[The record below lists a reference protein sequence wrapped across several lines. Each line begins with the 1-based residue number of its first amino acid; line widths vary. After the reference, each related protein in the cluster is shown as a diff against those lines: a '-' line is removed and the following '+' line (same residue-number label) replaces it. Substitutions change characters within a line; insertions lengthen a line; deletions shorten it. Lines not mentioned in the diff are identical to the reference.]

1 MKVPAVIMMIVFFVI
16 LIPGAVLA
24 GPAFS
29 GISAN
34 ADSAETVVNNPAGMT
49 RLKQPSVYGNPL
61 IFYTRS
67 EDDVTVKST
76 GQKRTSGDESIFALP
91 GLYYATPLGER
102 WAVGIGPNGATG
114 LGATFED
121 DWAGRYLLQKW
132 SLAFAGIAPSVAYRV
147 NNKLSVGASVP
158 IMYSQFNLEKA
169 VFNPDAPDS
178 DGSFELKADG
188 WGVGVSVGILYELT
202 EQTRFGLTYRS
213 KVSVTNKGKPE
224 LSDLTAERSE
234 LLNKFGVLNQE
245 ISMDTS
251 TPQTVNAG
259 MFHEF
264 GNGWSFSLDVAWI
277 NFSDWGL
284 EEVTIGDSTIN
295 TKPGIYNDIWATTL
309 GVNYALTPEWMIRSG
324 VFYVSS
330 GQDEENRTASMRLDQ
345 MWGVGLGFEYAYRKD
360 RSVSFDITYI
370 QFGEGRYTVQDA
382 PVVGDIEGKS
392 STNYGL
398 VFGIG
403 TKW

>member
-16 LIPGAVLA
+16 FIPGAVLA

-61 IFYTRS
+61 IVYTRS

-114 LGATFED
+114 LGASFED

-224 LSDLTAERSE
+224 LSNLTAERSE

-309 GVNYALTPEWMIRSG
+309 GVNYALTPAWTIRSG
-324 VFYVSS
+324 MFYVSS

-360 RSVSFDITYI
+360 RSISFDVTYI
-370 QFGEGRYTVQDA
+370 QFGEGKYAVHDA